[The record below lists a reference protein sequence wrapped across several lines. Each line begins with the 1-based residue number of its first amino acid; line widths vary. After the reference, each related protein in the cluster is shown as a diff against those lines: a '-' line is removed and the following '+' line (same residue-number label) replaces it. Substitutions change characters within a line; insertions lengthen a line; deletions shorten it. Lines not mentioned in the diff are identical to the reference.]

1 MQMSQQP
8 NREECTMRLTMR
20 TNLAMRV
27 LMFCAVNTGV
37 TVRKQDIAASC
48 NASENHLA
56 QVIHLLAQKG
66 YLRTVRGR
74 GGGVRLGRAAET
86 IRVGEV
92 FRAFE
97 ADLPFA
103 ECFAEGNTCPLAGAC
118 QLRCVLTEALAA
130 FYGTLDRVTLRD
142 LVAGNNPLGA
152 LLRVA

>member
-1 MQMSQQP
+1 MQWSHP
-8 NREECTMRLTMR
+8 GNRKECAMRLTMR

-27 LMFCAVNTGV
+27 LMFCAVNAGV
-37 TVRKQDIAASC
+37 TVRKQDIAATC

-56 QVIHLLAQKG
+56 QVIHLLARKG

-92 FRAFE
+92 FRTFE
-97 ADLPFA
+97 AELPFA

-118 QLRCVLTEALAA
+118 QLRCLLTEALAA
-130 FYGTLDRVTLRD
+130 FYGTLDTVTLRD
-142 LVAGNNPLGA
+142 LVAENSPLDRI
-152 LLRVA
+152 LKVA